1 MINID
6 DNRIV
11 MTLDAGGTNF
21 VFSAVSK
28 GKQFV
33 SPVTLPS
40 NADSLDLCLNTIIK
54 GFTLINNHL
63 SAKPDAIS
71 FAFPG
76 PADYPNGII
85 GDLMNLPGFKGGVPL
100 KHILEEKFKIPV
112 FINND
117 GDLFT
122 YGEALAGILPFVNKK
137 LADGGSTKR
146 YHNLIGIT
154 LGTGLGGGL
163 VCNNEL
169 IIGDNSNG
177 GEIWI
182 MSNRYNPTM
191 NVEESIS
198 IRAIQRVY
206 SEISNSNCDTTLTP
220 FDIYQIGIVK
230 KEGNKEAARE
240 SFKQMG
246 MALGDLIANLIAV
259 FDGIVVIGGGLSGAQ
274 ELFLPY
280 TLNELRSQYENY
292 SENSYPRTMQ
302 KVFELDN
309 ESELN
314 EFIIGKTEKIIV
326 PETNKIIQ
334 YDSLKRTGIAI
345 SKLGTNRAT
354 SLGAYAFALNQLDKI
369 NNNQKFEN
377 K

>member
-21 VFSAVSK
+21 VFSAVSE

-40 NADSLDLCLNTIIK
+40 NADSLDLCLDTIIK
-54 GFTLINNHL
+54 GFTLINNL
-63 SAKPDAIS
+63 ITTKPDAIS

-100 KHILEEKFKIPV
+100 KHILEEEFKIPV

-117 GDLFT
+117 GDLFA
-122 YGEALAGILPFVNKK
+122 YGEALGGILPYVNKK
-137 LADGGSTKR
+137 LTNGGSTKR

-182 MSNRYNPTM
+182 MSNRYNPKM
-191 NVEESIS
+191 NIEESIS

-206 SEISNSNCDTTLTP
+206 TEISKNNCDTILTP
-220 FDIYQIGIVK
+220 YDIYQIGIGK
-230 KEGNKEAARE
+230 KEGNKEAALE

-259 FDGIVVIGGGLSGAQ
+259 YDGIVVIGGGLSGAR

-280 TLNELRSQYENY
+280 TLNELRSQYKNY
-292 SENSYPRTMQ
+292 SGSSYPRTMQ
-302 KVFELDN
+302 KIFDLDN
-309 ESELN
+309 ESELD
-314 EFIIGKTEKIIV
+314 EFIVGKTEKINV
-326 PETNKIIQ
+326 PGTNKIIQ
-334 YDSLKRTGIAI
+334 YDSLKRTGIAF
-345 SKLGTNRAT
+345 SKLGTSQAT

-369 NNNQKFEN
+369 NRNQKFE
-377 K
+377 KQ